1 MMFRNLGTF
10 ALLAVCLLAI
20 AIVMGSCGEPID
32 EMMPPPVAPVEPP
45 ATEPPE
51 KKPPTISV
59 KPPATDPPE
68 KKPPTVSV
76 KPPATDPP
84 ETDPPE
90 KKPPTI
96 PQ

>member
-32 EMMPPPVAPVEPP
+32 EMMPPPVEPVEPP
-45 ATEPPE
+45 ETEPPTITVPPTVTSQPPE
-51 KKPPTISV
+51 KK
-59 KPPATDPPE
+59 
-68 KKPPTVSV
+68 
-76 KPPATDPP
+76 
-84 ETDPPE
+84 PPE